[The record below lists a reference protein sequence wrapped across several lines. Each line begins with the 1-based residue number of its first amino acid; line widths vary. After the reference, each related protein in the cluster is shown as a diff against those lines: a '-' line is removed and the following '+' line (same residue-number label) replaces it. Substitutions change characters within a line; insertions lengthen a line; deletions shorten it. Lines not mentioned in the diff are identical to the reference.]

1 MAVMQFNK
9 DHLMSK
15 FVWSRIRIFEKHT
28 GTRVGNYIEKR
39 TCKAMRKVLLRWK
52 VSSLSGIDEI
62 DTLMEI
68 CERIE
73 VLGHLSTES
82 DGVTQLVELKIKEG
96 RELSEISEL
105 NSFEVLEKHEEDESG
120 ILVSIHCS
128 HPLAISAVELSNIY
142 VYPPY
147 GIDSK
152 NGLEFRIFGISS
164 SIRSFLEF
172 VRTVMPP
179 DNISVQ
185 TIKNGAEKSLDF
197 LTEKQR
203 EVLELAVRR
212 GYYEDGSEV
221 TLKQLADQLGIARS
235 TIGEHLKRA
244 ESEVVKKAVSD
255 FN

>member
-1 MAVMQFNK
+1 
-9 DHLMSK
+9 MSK
-15 FVWSRIRIFEKHT
+15 YAWSRIRTSEKLT
-28 GTRVGNYIEKR
+28 GARVGNYIQKEK
-39 TCKAMRKVLLRWK
+39 CKDMRKVLLRWK

-62 DTLMEI
+62 ETLMEI

-82 DGVTQLVELKIKEG
+82 DGVTQLVELRINEG
-96 RELSEISEL
+96 HDLSEISEL
-105 NSFEVLEKHEEDESG
+105 DSFEVLEKHEEDESG
-120 ILVSIHCS
+120 ILVSIRCT
-128 HPLAISAVELSNIY
+128 HPLALSAVELSNIY

-164 SIRSFLEF
+164 SIRRFLES
-172 VRTVMPP
+172 VRVVMPP
-179 DNISVQ
+179 DTISVQ
-185 TIKNGAEKSLDF
+185 TIKNGSEKDYDF

-221 TLKQLADQLGIARS
+221 TLKQLAEQLGIARS

-244 ESEVVKKAVSD
+244 ESEVVKKAVND

>member
-1 MAVMQFNK
+1 
-9 DHLMSK
+9 MSS
-15 FVWSRIRIFEKHT
+15 FVWNRIRTSEKHT
-28 GTRVGNYIEKR
+28 GTRVGNYIEKE
-39 TCKAMRKVLLRWK
+39 ALGSMRKVLLRWK

-73 VLGHLSTES
+73 VLGHLSTET
-82 DGVTQLVELKIKEG
+82 DGVTQLVELRINEG
-96 RELSEISEL
+96 HDLSEISEL
-105 NSFEVLEKHEEDESG
+105 ESFEVIEKHEEDESG
-120 ILVSIHCS
+120 VLVSIRCT
-128 HPLAISAVELSNIY
+128 HPLALSAVELSNIY

-179 DNISVQ
+179 DAISVQ
-185 TIKNGAEKSLDF
+185 TIKNGAEKSYDF
-197 LTEKQR
+197 LTDKQR

-221 TLKQLADQLGIARS
+221 TLKQLADEMGIARS

-244 ESEVVKKAVSD
+244 ESEVVKKAVND

>member
-1 MAVMQFNK
+1 M
-9 DHLMSK
+9 
-15 FVWSRIRIFEKHT
+15 
-28 GTRVGNYIEKR
+28 G
-39 TCKAMRKVLLRWK
+39 
-52 VSSLSGIDEI
+52 
-62 DTLMEI
+62 I

-82 DGVTQLVELKIKEG
+82 DGVTQLVELRINEG
-96 RELSEISEL
+96 HDLSEISEL
-105 NSFEVLEKHEEDESG
+105 DSFEVLEKHEEDESG
-120 ILVSIHCS
+120 VLVSIRCT
-128 HPLAISAVELSNIY
+128 HPLALSAVELSNIY

-152 NGLEFRIFGISS
+152 TGLEFRIFGISS

-172 VRTVMPP
+172 VRVVMPP
-179 DNISVQ
+179 DTISVQ
-185 TIKNGAEKSLDF
+185 TIKNGSEKDYDF

-212 GYYEDGSEV
+212 GYYEDGSEI
-221 TLKQLADQLGIARS
+221 TLKQLADELGIARS

-244 ESEVVKKAVSD
+244 ESEVVKKVVND